1 MIRIPVEHE
10 VIASRVPDA
19 PLVSPSANSGLLEVF
34 RRRYVLRLLVR
45 KEIQGRYSGS
55 FLGLF
60 WSYVQPGVRFAMY
73 FFVIGL
79 VLRIHDAVE
88 YFGIHMFAGLV
99 FVHYFTETIS
109 AGTRSIVRNKAILRK
124 MAMPREM
131 FPVASMLVSAFHV
144 VPGIV
149 ILTVACLWVGW
160 TPDLVGLGAGLLA
173 FAIIAVLGTA
183 LALLFS
189 AANVFFRDIGNIVTT
204 LTTFITFSVPMIYP
218 FSFVDDRFGRF
229 ADLYLLNPVA
239 EAVLLAQRCFWTGAT
254 SDPQQTMRE
263 DLPPNLFTLGFAHL
277 GAVLLLLVLAQ
288 LVFIRLENKFA
299 ERL

>member
-1 MIRIPVEHE
+1 
-10 VIASRVPDA
+10 
-19 PLVSPSANSGLLEVF
+19 
-34 RRRYVLRLLVR
+34 
-45 KEIQGRYSGS
+45 
-55 FLGLF
+55 
-60 WSYVQPGVRFAMY
+60 
-73 FFVIGL
+73 
-79 VLRIHDAVE
+79 
-88 YFGIHMFAGLV
+88 MFAGLV